1 MTSDLRPALAGSL
14 ALHVLFVGAGLI
26 VFPQTVPMAS
36 SPVPVTIVTRAP
48 TADLRPAFEAPE
60 PEAALSPE
68 PEPSTQPPAPVAE
81 VAPTPLP
88 KAPPPPTPPTKA
100 PMTKATPPPTFDLNA
115 LASRLPQ
122 PKQQPRAEDLDLN
135 RLASRLPPA
144 KANAARGPAR
154 TETAPEARPAA
165 GAAQGLTADEASLLA
180 AKLIRLWRPN
190 CVAEGAADIQVR
202 VNIQLT
208 PSGDLAAP
216 PRIVGSQRNDPLWAA
231 SAQRALT
238 AVRQGEPYDELPRAR
253 YAQWKDINFNF
264 NARQACLGM

>member
-1 MTSDLRPALAGSL
+1 MTSELRPALAGSL
-14 ALHVLFVGAGLI
+14 ALHVLVLGAGLI
-26 VFPQTVPMAS
+26 AFPQTTRLAH
-36 SPVPVTIVTRAP
+36 SPVPVTIVNRAP

-60 PEAALSPE
+60 PQEALSPE
-68 PEPSTQPPAPVAE
+68 PEPSTLPPAPEAE
-81 VAPTPLP
+81 PT
-88 KAPPPPTPPTKA
+88 PTPPTKA
-100 PMTKATPPPTFDLNA
+100 LPTPNPPTKAAPQRPAPPPTLDLDA

-122 PKQQPRAEDLDLN
+122 PKQRPREQALDLN
-135 RLASRLPPA
+135 QLASRLPA
-144 KANAARGPAR
+144 ARANAARGAAR
-154 TETAPEARPAA
+154 PETATEARPAA

-208 PSGDLAAP
+208 PTGQLSAP
-216 PRIVGSQRNDPLWAA
+216 PRIIGAQRNDPLWAA

-253 YAQWKDINFNF
+253 YDQWKDINFNF

>member
-14 ALHVLFVGAGLI
+14 ALHVLFLGAGLI
-26 VFPQTVPMAS
+26 AFPQTVRMAR

-68 PEPSTQPPAPVAE
+68 LEPSTQPPAPVAE
-81 VAPTPLP
+81 VTPTPLP
-88 KAPPPPTPPTKA
+88 KAPPPPTPP
-100 PMTKATPPPTFDLNA
+100 TKATPPPTFDLNA

-135 RLASRLPPA
+135 RLASRLPQA
-144 KANAARGPAR
+144 KANAARGAPR
-154 TETAPEARPAA
+154 PETATEARPAA

-216 PRIVGSQRNDPLWAA
+216 PRIVGAQRNDSLWAA